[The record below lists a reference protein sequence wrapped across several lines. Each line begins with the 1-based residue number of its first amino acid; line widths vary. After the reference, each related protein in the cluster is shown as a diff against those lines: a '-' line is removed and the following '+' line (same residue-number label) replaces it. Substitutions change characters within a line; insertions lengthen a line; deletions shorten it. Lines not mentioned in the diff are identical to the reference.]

1 MEPKNSQGPETNP
14 ISIDSQKTLLALR
27 GIPGSGKTTLAKTIS
42 LSNGAPVFSID
53 SYFENESGDYIF
65 DYKKNHLAYR
75 ECESKT
81 KQALEEG
88 VPFVIVDNTFT
99 LDWELEPY
107 ERLAKEF
114 GYLFFVVTVENRHG
128 GKNVHQIPEEQ
139 IEKMKAKYKV
149 VL

>member
-1 MEPKNSQGPETNP
+1 MENT
-14 ISIDSQKTLLALR
+14 KTLLVLR

-42 LSNGAPVFSID
+42 LSNGAPIFSID
-53 SYFENESGDYIF
+53 SYFETDSGEYEF
-65 DYKKNHLAYR
+65 DYKKNHLAYK

-81 KQALEEG
+81 KQALMDD

-107 ERLAKEF
+107 SRLANEF
-114 GYLFFVVTVENRHG
+114 GYRFFVVTVENRHG
-128 GKNVHQIPEEQ
+128 GSNVHGISNEQ
-139 IEKMKAKYKV
+139 INKMKGKYQV